1 MKIKNFGGQLEGIL
15 EIAKEPSKVME
26 DGEGRDGWRFKQ
38 LPISLLKSG
47 IYQPRK
53 NFGET
58 ELQEL
63 STSIVK
69 NGILQP
75 LLVRESGEE
84 YEIIAGERRW
94 RAASKAGLET
104 VPVIVCDIT
113 DETAL
118 AFGLIENIQ
127 RQDLNPIE
135 EAQALQR
142 LISDFKMTHEKVATT
157 VGKSRVSI
165 TNMLRLLILPDEIQA
180 MITSRLLDMGHA
192 RALVTLNK
200 EQQMLVA
207 NAVIQ
212 KCLSVRETE
221 KLVQK
226 LKRGEHGNQ
235 QTQSYQQRKS
245 DRVIELEQLLSE
257 KFSTQVNL
265 VLGNNGQCRMVI
277 NFDSISEVERYL
289 SVKVTI

>member
-1 MKIKNFGGQLEGIL
+1 MNIKNFGGQLEGIL

-26 DGEGRDGWRFKQ
+26 AGEGRDGWRFKY

-53 NFGET
+53 DFGET

-63 STSIVK
+63 SISIVK

-75 LLVRESGEE
+75 LLVREKDEE

-104 VPVIVCDIT
+104 VPVVICDIT

-142 LISDFKMTHEKVATT
+142 LISDFKMTHEKVAST
-157 VGKSRVSI
+157 VGRSRVSV
-165 TNMLRLLILPDEIQA
+165 TNMLRLLALPDEIQN
-180 MITSRLLDMGHA
+180 MITAKLLDMGHA
-192 RALVTLNK
+192 RTLVTLHK
-200 EQQMLVA
+200 EQQLLAA
-207 NAVIQ
+207 NTIIE
-212 KCLSVRETE
+212 KHMSVRETE

-226 LKRGEHGNQ
+226 LKSG
-235 QTQSYQQRKS
+235 TQVNYQSQNYQQGRRDKI
-245 DRVIELEQLLSE
+245 IELEKQLSKKFVAQVSIFLKQNGSGKMVVNFSSINEIE
-257 KFSTQVNL
+257 KYLDDTL
-265 VLGNNGQCRMVI
+265 VI
-277 NFDSISEVERYL
+277 
-289 SVKVTI
+289 